1 MLSLPLVTP
10 REDHTFSRSPLHIPF
25 RPSSPT
31 DPHHNGQN
39 AQQTQSARDRR
50 TQQHS
55 LDSLRTPHA
64 QLAFD
69 ESAITHRK
77 ANIRRYGSTWLRPP
91 GVSKTLQTLHDEAA
105 EREEQEAQARREQ
118 DVLDLQAAEEERA
131 MMEEVRRTAGQ
142 EEGGGGREDHAGE
155 RDLDDDVPSA
165 GADDMDYED
174 IDDDDDDEDGL
185 HDRDLDDSIPSAADA
200 AFLTA
205 GSSPSTSSL
214 LRNSVVPADRDFSQA
229 DIDTSLALEDAEISG
244 LLQDARDLGIE
255 AGERD
260 LDDDVPEAGSYQHT
274 DTELEDDS
282 SDAGYPDFEGEMMR
296 SDERQYPAS
305 RAAGQPHAHPSIANN
320 TNANTI
326 RLRAGN
332 VRAQHRRDTRGLA
345 LDEGSSVL
353 DGSSFLGSSPVLSR
367 RGAGLGL
374 GLGSMGGNAFRDRL
388 MRGRQQPPPPPPPEG
403 EW

>member
-39 AQQTQSARDRR
+39 ARQTQSARDRR

-131 MMEEVRRTAGQ
+131 MMEEVRRTARQ

-174 IDDDDDDEDGL
+174 IDDDDDADEDGL

-200 AFLTA
+200 ASLTA

-367 RGAGLGL
+367 
-374 GLGSMGGNAFRDRL
+374 
-388 MRGRQQPPPPPPPEG
+388 
-403 EW
+403 